1 MYSNKTVK
9 SETPTF
15 KHFARK
21 SYSLFSALGR
31 EVKIGVLS
39 AATLLT
45 AGTAA
50 TAQTTTRVTTDKEL
64 KLEEVVI
71 SASRAPISA
80 DRCPRMVTVL
90 ESTDIASIPA
100 QSINDIIKYV
110 AGADV
115 RQRGPLGAQADIS
128 LRGGT
133 SEQIAI
139 LLNGINIC
147 DPQTGHNAFQ
157 LPVTKDEILRVEIL
171 EGPSSRIYGTSSLI
185 GAINIITRQDT
196 SSSIQLEGGSHGY
209 LTGSAASGLRH
220 GRLTSRGS
228 ISHTRSDGYTR
239 NKAGQLNSDFRGS
252 NAYYH
257 AIYDHPQYKAEA
269 QIGWMDKH
277 IGANT
282 YYSSRFDNQYEAIQ
296 KKLISIKATS
306 KGRLHLTPSIS
317 WNRHNDRFELIRGDE
332 STIPFNYH
340 QTDVITLSLGSYF
353 DTPLGRTSLG
363 ADMRNEDWK
372 SNNKGEPLHTK
383 RHIHGTSHH
392 YTHGLNRTNTSL
404 YLEHNLVWRI
414 MTLSAG
420 ITAAKNSWNEM
431 NLRYYPGADLS
442 LRPLRGLDIYA
453 SANKSLRMPS
463 FTELYYSDREH
474 ISNKYLKPEEASSIE
489 GGIKYHNGALDLKAS
504 AYLYKGSNMIDWIRK
519 DINEKW
525 QSVNYTRINTRGI
538 NIDATLNLLKLLPG
552 QQIMHS
558 LRLGYNHID
567 QDKKNKDNILSKHVL
582 EYLKDKLTAH
592 ATITP
597 HKSLRIDINYMWQQ
611 RAGYYNDGGG
621 KSKYSPY
628 GLLDARIA
636 WKRTHYEI
644 YAETLNL
651 LDKDYIDYGGV
662 PQPGRWITTGIKIRI

>member
-1 MYSNKTVK
+1 MNSNKTLK
-9 SETPTF
+9 RETPTF

-21 SYSLFSALGR
+21 SYSLFAALGR
-31 EVKIGVLS
+31 EVRIGVLG
-39 AATLLT
+39 AATLIT
-45 AGTAA
+45 ASTAA
-50 TAQTTTRVTTDKEL
+50 TAQTTTKTDKEL
-64 KLEEVVI
+64 KLEEIVI
-71 SASRAPISA
+71 TASRAPISPDNA
-80 DRCPRMVTVL
+80 PRMVTIL
-90 ESTDIASIPA
+90 EDTDIAAIPA

-147 DPQTGHNAFQ
+147 DPQTSHNVFQ
-157 LPVTKDEILRVEIL
+157 LPITKDEIQRIEIL
-171 EGPSSRIYGTSSLI
+171 EGPSSRIYGTSSLM
-185 GAINIITRQDT
+185 GAINIITRHDT
-196 SSSIQLEGGSHGY
+196 TTSLRLETGSHGY
-209 LTGSAASGLRH
+209 LTSSAASGHKH
-220 GRLTSRGS
+220 GRLTNRGS

-257 AIYDHPQYKAEA
+257 AIYDHKQYKAEA
-269 QIGWMDKH
+269 QIGWSNKH

-296 KKLISIKATS
+296 KQLISIKATS

-332 STIPFNYH
+332 SKIPFNHH
-340 QTDVITLSLGSYF
+340 QTDVITLTLSSYF

-383 RHIHGTSHH
+383 RPIHGTNHH

-420 ITAAKNSWNEM
+420 LTAVKNSWNEM
-431 NLRYYPGADLS
+431 NFHYYPGADLS
-442 LRPLRGLDIYA
+442 LRPLRGLDLYA

-463 FTELYYSDREH
+463 FTELYYSDHEH
-474 ISNKYLKPEEASSIE
+474 ISNKYLKPEEATSIE
-489 GGIKYHNGALDLKAS
+489 GGIKYHNQTLNLKAS
-504 AYLYKGSNMIDWIRK
+504 AYLYKGRNMIDWIRE
-519 DINEKW
+519 DTNEKW
-525 QSVNYTRINTRGI
+525 QSVNHTRINTRGI
-538 NIDATLNLLKLLPG
+538 NIDATLNLHKLLPN

-558 LRLGYNHID
+558 LHLSYNHID
-567 QDKKNKDNILSKHVL
+567 QNKKNNTLSTHTL
-582 EYLKDKLTAH
+582 EYLKHKFTAH

-597 HKSLRIDINYMWQQ
+597 LKSLKMDINYIWQQ
-611 RAGYYNDGGG
+611 RNGYYNTGSG
-621 KSKYSPY
+621 KTKYSPY
-628 GLLDARIA
+628 GLLDARIS
-636 WKRTHYEI
+636 WKTPHYEI
-644 YAETLNL
+644 YTKTLNL
-651 LDKDYIDYGGV
+651 LNKNYIDYGGV
-662 PQPGRWITTGIKIRI
+662 PQPGRWITTGIKIEI